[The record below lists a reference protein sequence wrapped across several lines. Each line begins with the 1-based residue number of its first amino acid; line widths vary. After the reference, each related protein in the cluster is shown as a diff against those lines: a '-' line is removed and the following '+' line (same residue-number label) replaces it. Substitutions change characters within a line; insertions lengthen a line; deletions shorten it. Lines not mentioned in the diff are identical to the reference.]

1 MTNTSPT
8 ANPALITVRDN
19 ILARVDVILVEPF
32 DPAKSNGIPEPER
45 FAGRI
50 TLRDG
55 ATILTEQPPAQFA
68 TKHGFR
74 YLGKPDH
81 VATNPDITFR
91 VQKFDLARAQQR
103 NPSFKPDRDFASR
116 LIWGRGGPNESKLLQ
131 NDVET
136 VAAVVL
142 LGQQDRSEL
151 SPPAAR
157 PAAEPA

>member
-1 MTNTSPT
+1 MTNNPLTT
-8 ANPALITVRDN
+8 NPALITVRDN
-19 ILARVDVILVEPF
+19 ILARADVILVEPF

-55 ATILTEQPPAQFA
+55 NTILTEQTPAQFA
-68 TKHGFR
+68 AAHGFR

-91 VQKFDLARAQQR
+91 VQEFNLARAQQR
-103 NPSFKPDRDFASR
+103 NSSFRPERDFASR
-116 LIWGRGGPNESKLLQ
+116 LIWGRGGPNESRLLQ

-136 VAAVVL
+136 VSAVVL

-151 SPPAAR
+151 SSPPAR
-157 PAAEPA
+157 PAAKPA